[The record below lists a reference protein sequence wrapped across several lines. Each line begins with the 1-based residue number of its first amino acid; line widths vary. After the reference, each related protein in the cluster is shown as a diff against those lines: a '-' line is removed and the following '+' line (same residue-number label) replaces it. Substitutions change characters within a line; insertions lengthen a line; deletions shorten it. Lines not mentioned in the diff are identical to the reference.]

1 MNNIVQ
7 NISLAN
13 LSLAF
18 IPVLVVIVIIWRW
31 NMSYKTTI

>member
-18 IPVLVVIVIIWRW
+18 IQF
-31 NMSYKTTI
+31 

>member
-7 NISLAN
+7 NISLVN

-18 IPVLVVIVIIWRW
+18 IPVLVVIAI
-31 NMSYKTTI
+31 